1 MNRWIERQRCLV
13 DFTVSSLLRRRGKN
27 LGLILVYTAIVFVLA
42 SVMLF
47 GQALRREAAAVL
59 SHAPEIVVQR
69 MVAGRHDTIPTAYL
83 DSIRAIRGVVQ
94 AEARLWGYYFDP
106 GLSANYTLMVP
117 TDRVVE
123 PGTATIGHA
132 IARLRDARAGT
143 PLFLLSERG
152 KMHKFT
158 VAATLEPD
166 SELVAADL
174 MLVAERD
181 FRSMFAIP
189 ADAVTDI
196 TVSVR
201 NPREVGTIATKISR
215 ALPDVRVITRGD
227 ILRTYEAAFN
237 WREGMVLVLMV
248 GAVLAFLI
256 LAWDKASG
264 LSAEERREIGILKA
278 VGWETSDV
286 IRQKLWEGALISLTA
301 FLFGYA
307 LAYLHVFGFDA
318 ALFEPALKGWAVLYP
333 RFGLRPSVDAFQV
346 GTLMVLTVLPYI
358 LATVVPVWRAA
369 TIDPDMAMR

>member
-1 MNRWIERQRCLV
+1 MRRWIERQRCLV

-27 LGLILVYTAIVFVLA
+27 LGLIVVYTIIIFVLA

-47 GQALRREAAAVL
+47 SQALRREAAAVL
-59 SHAPEIVVQR
+59 SNAPEIVVQR
-69 MVAGRHDTIPTAYL
+69 MVAGRHDTVPAAYVET
-83 DSIRAIRGVVQ
+83 IRAIRGVAQ
-94 AEARLWGYYFDP
+94 AEGRLWGYYFDP

-117 TDRVVE
+117 ADRTVE
-123 PGTATIGHA
+123 PGSAVIGHA
-132 IARLRDARAGT
+132 IARERNGLPGT

-158 VAATLEPD
+158 VAGILD
-166 SELVAADL
+166 RVSDLIAADL

-189 ADAVTDI
+189 ADALTDI
-196 TVSVR
+196 AVSVR
-201 NPREVGTIATKISR
+201 NPREVATIAAKISR
-215 ALPDVRVITRGD
+215 ILPDVRAITRGD

-237 WREGMVLVLMV
+237 WREGMVLVLMT

-307 LAYLHVFGFDA
+307 LAYLHVFRFDA
-318 ALFEPALKGWAVLYP
+318 LLFEPALKGWAVLYP
-333 RFGLRPSVDAFQV
+333 RFELRPSVDAFQV
-346 GTLMVLTVLPYI
+346 GTLLVLTMLPYI

-369 TIDPDMAMR
+369 TIDPDVAMR